1 MALIIENNI
10 LEYIPLDIQSALSK
24 MSADNQKIFKSK
36 FKEGMK
42 TTVPMLLLAIFFP
55 IQLFFLK
62 KHILGFIFVSTMGGM
77 LIWWIIEIFLTSGRV
92 KTYNEEL
99 AMQIITNMKILNCD
113 I

>member
-1 MALIIENNI
+1 LG
-10 LEYIPLDIQSALSK
+10 YI
-24 MSADNQKIFKSK
+24 F
-36 FKEGMK
+36 
-42 TTVPMLLLAIFFP
+42 LATF
-55 IQLFFLK
+55 
-62 KHILGFIFVSTMGGM
+62 GGM